1 MGRLSCRPTWRVC
14 RRFCDAKRTLLQ
26 CLSGVFAAL
35 NVLVVS
41 DVVTDII
48 PVSNIVAHVVV
59 ADVVIVAVAV
69 IMTCV
74 IVVFNIMSDI
84 VVGCTL

>member
-1 MGRLSCRPTWRVC
+1 MEHLSCTWRVC
-14 RRFCDAKRTLLQ
+14 GRFARRKRTLLQ
-26 CLSGVFAAL
+26 CLSGVFAML
-35 NVLVVS
+35 NGLVVF

-48 PVSNIVAHVVV
+48 LVSNVVAHVVVV

-69 IMTCV
+69 IMTGV
-74 IVVFNIMSDI
+74 IVVFNIMTDI

>member
-1 MGRLSCRPTWRVC
+1 MGRLSCTWRVC

-41 DVVTDII
+41 DVVTGII
-48 PVSNIVAHVVV
+48 HVSNILAHVVVV

-69 IMTCV
+69 IMTGV
-74 IVVFNIMSDI
+74 IVVFNIVSHI

>member
-1 MGRLSCRPTWRVC
+1 M
-14 RRFCDAKRTLLQ
+14 Q

-35 NVLVVS
+35 NVFVVS

-59 ADVVIVAVAV
+59 VADVV
-69 IMTCV
+69 CCL
-74 IVVFNIMSDI
+74 FQSS
-84 VVGCTL
+84 